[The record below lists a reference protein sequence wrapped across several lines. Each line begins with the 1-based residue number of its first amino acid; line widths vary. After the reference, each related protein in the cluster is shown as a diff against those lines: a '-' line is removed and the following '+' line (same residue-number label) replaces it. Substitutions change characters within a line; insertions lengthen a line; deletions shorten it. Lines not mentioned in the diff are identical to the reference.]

1 MNVASRIES
10 TGEKN
15 KIHLSK
21 ETARLLPQYMV
32 TKREDVVVLKG
43 KGPQETFW
51 LTLPSE
57 SSGSYASSMSDES
70 GNKSDSRDH
79 VDGECWEGTSLEGVL
94 GLTKITS
101 EMESL
106 IDWNVDVLKPL
117 LSAIVSHRSASSTKS
132 AQKSEAFEA
141 DKVDLKVHM
150 VIPLPQFDESVPFNT
165 MRQSRQQNVSEG
177 VESELHEFVTALATC
192 YPRNPCKSS
201 LCTGQ
206 LLAHF
211 VNCLISGILILF
223 FAVHSFE
230 HCSHVVLS
238 ATKLLKRILAPDD
251 IPQQRDEGLTLKV
264 LHEHT
269 FGITSDPICQ
279 FAVVFSALI
288 HDVGHSG
295 VSNQRLALEAPEL
308 AEKYDHR
315 SIAERRSLDIA
326 FALLQQPRFHELRR
340 CIYQTEA
347 ECVRFRNIVVNCVL
361 ATDIFEKEGSALRN
375 ARWDA
380 AFHEKEKAPDHVLDM
395 NRKATIVLDHIILAS
410 DVAHTMQHWHVY
422 KKWNQRLFNEM
433 YNAYLAGRSSFDPS
447 LGWYEGELKFFDN
460 YIIPLAHKLKE
471 CGVFG
476 VNSDEYLDYACQN
489 RLEWEQ
495 KGADLVQHMVE
506 SAVKRAS
513 KKQQRNSMETVPEEN
528 LDESCSRLVTEVPLD
543 PQGSGTALEEHF
555 EVPSSPIAE
564 VSRFCKPIAEEPADD
579 SISRHA
585 DLPSALPQAPRGC
598 RTVIAPQGKLNII
611 LSAAEKGLIR
621 VDSVSKESPL
631 FGLLE
636 DGEYVV
642 SIDGTP
648 TLNMPPFEVGE
659 LLNKNRERKFEVIS
673 DPFVARALA
682 DLHAASLA
690 SQVDNTRASM

>member
-1 MNVASRIES
+1 MLKWNAAYVAWIPLLQTMNVASRIES

-32 TKREDVVVLKG
+32 TKREGVVVLKG

-79 VDGECWEGTSLEGVL
+79 VDGEGWEGTSLEGIL

-101 EMESL
+101 EMENL

-117 LSAIVSHRSASSTKS
+117 LNAIVSHRSVSGTKS
-132 AQKSEAFEA
+132 VQKSEAFETE
-141 DKVDLKVHM
+141 KVELNVHM
-150 VIPLPQFDESVPFNT
+150 VIPLPQFDETVALNK
-165 MRQSRQQNVSEG
+165 MRQSRQNISEG

-201 LCTGQ
+201 IVSS
-206 LLAHF
+206 LAL
-211 VNCLISGILILF
+211 VLF

-251 IPQQRDEGLTLKV
+251 IPQQRDEGLTVKV

-269 FGITSDPICQ
+269 FGIASDPVCQ

-295 VSNQRLALEAPEL
+295 VSNQRLAMEAPEI

-326 FALLQQPRFHELRR
+326 FALLQQPRFQKLRR

-347 ECVRFRNIVVNCVL
+347 ECVRFRNVVVNCVL

-380 AFHEKEKAPDHVLDM
+380 AFHQKEKAPDHVLDM
-395 NRKATIVLDHIILAS
+395 NRKATIVLGTCATRGGKVSVHFVLP
-410 DVAHTMQHWHVY
+410 V
-422 KKWNQRLFNEM
+422 
-433 YNAYLAGRSSFDPS
+433 S
-447 LGWYEGELKFFDN
+447 LCW
-460 YIIPLAHKLKE
+460 
-471 CGVFG
+471 
-476 VNSDEYLDYACQN
+476 
-489 RLEWEQ
+489 
-495 KGADLVQHMVE
+495 
-506 SAVKRAS
+506 
-513 KKQQRNSMETVPEEN
+513 
-528 LDESCSRLVTEVPLD
+528 
-543 PQGSGTALEEHF
+543 
-555 EVPSSPIAE
+555 
-564 VSRFCKPIAEEPADD
+564 
-579 SISRHA
+579 
-585 DLPSALPQAPRGC
+585 
-598 RTVIAPQGKLNII
+598 
-611 LSAAEKGLIR
+611 
-621 VDSVSKESPL
+621 
-631 FGLLE
+631 
-636 DGEYVV
+636 
-642 SIDGTP
+642 
-648 TLNMPPFEVGE
+648 
-659 LLNKNRERKFEVIS
+659 
-673 DPFVARALA
+673 
-682 DLHAASLA
+682 
-690 SQVDNTRASM
+690 